1 MDQALLAIV
10 EENDEESLA
19 IPSWESVSQ
28 MYESRWLKEKEKFQN
43 QLRQN
48 FKALVER
55 FACGKQEIFVL
66 CVPDRRENQYKRA
79 FLELFESGYAPHVGD
94 VERLAGKKARRLY
107 ITLPHNYADWLDFY
121 TEKGGVITI
130 KPLIERE
137 VKNDDC
143 CCLIN

>member
-1 MDQALLAIV
+1 MDEALLATV
-10 EENDEESLA
+10 EENNEESLA

-43 QLRQN
+43 QLRHN

-107 ITLPHNYADWLDFY
+107 ITLPHNYAD
-121 TEKGGVITI
+121 
-130 KPLIERE
+130 
-137 VKNDDC
+137 
-143 CCLIN
+143 

>member
-1 MDQALLAIV
+1 MDQALLATV
-10 EENDEESLA
+10 EENDEDSLA

-43 QLRQN
+43 QLRHN

-107 ITLPHNYADWLDFY
+107 ITLPHNYAD
-121 TEKGGVITI
+121 
-130 KPLIERE
+130 
-137 VKNDDC
+137 
-143 CCLIN
+143 